1 MGENSERPPRANI
14 DRCDQEQNARNQRAN
29 DGEAQENQ
37 GDHPSFRATVVPK
50 RLHDSLPETFV
61 FTRQQRLRQI
71 VPSAVGIARSSG
83 KMMVDSHFGR
93 ATEIA
98 RH

>member
-1 MGENSERPPRANI
+1 MREISAS
-14 DRCDQEQNARNQRAN
+14 N
-29 DGEAQENQ
+29 DGEAQENK

-61 FTRQQRLRQI
+61 FSSQQLLRQI
-71 VPSAVGIARSSG
+71 VPRAVGIARSSG